1 MVRVMRNA
9 RITTMCKEPRENQI
23 KCPMLLRKM
32 IGKINYMYLQPRETC
47 LCVPSRLKGGEE
59 TGKSVEIE

>member
-1 MVRVMRNA
+1 
-9 RITTMCKEPRENQI
+9 MCKEPRENQI